1 MSKNPNPQG
10 KGGSPVLAA
19 LTERRAALAD
29 VPPKRIEQVT
39 TELFTSLFVLES
51 EFRFRPVPGMTYFLY
66 RKPERFWL
74 SPTSPRILTEDVA
87 GRFIGTCELQRD
99 MTWTLELAPDVAR
112 DPAFMDYLERRRAA
126 FERRLE
132 EAETMD
138 DVLPVYVRRY
148 SFYRRASA
156 FALAYSLGRSMER
169 TGIRGLSYQEALGR
183 LTHDGDGARR

>member
-19 LTERRAALAD
+19 LSERRAALAD

-51 EFRFRPVPGMTYFLY
+51 EFRFQPVPGVTYYLY

-74 SPTSPRILTEDVA
+74 SPTPPRILTEDVA

-99 MTWTLELAPDVAR
+99 MVWTLELAPEVAG
-112 DPAFMDYLERRRAA
+112 DPAFMEYLARKRAA
-126 FERRLE
+126 FERRLGE
-132 EAETMD
+132 VRTMD
-138 DVLPVYVRRY
+138 DVLPVYESRY

-156 FALAYSLGRSMER
+156 FALAYSLGRSMEQ
-169 TGIRGLSYQEALGR
+169 TGIRELSYHEARGELA
-183 LTHDGDGARR
+183 HDDGARR